1 VLILFLGASLAFNY
15 SLDFENSI
23 LEKYAGQKIYNV
35 YLFLFYSVPLVFLSL
50 TYGHFYNKKAHLR
63 STSYWFTILFVI
75 LILIFSETSFYLY
88 RDWLR
93 TEVPI
98 EVSQFISSFV
108 TEFVSSSII
117 ILPILCYWYWVDRKN
132 APLYGFQKNSLELS
146 PYLWLLL
153 LMAPF
158 ILWASFQQDFLNY
171 YPEYKPG
178 LAENYLGWPYWATFG
193 IHEIFYG
200 MGFLS
205 IEFLF
210 RGFLVLALIKYLD
223 KGAVF
228 IMVALYCYLH
238 FGKPFGEAVG
248 SIFGGTILGIITYYS
263 RSIWGGLLIHLG
275 IAYLMDLFAIMQH
288 LLNNHF

>member
-1 VLILFLGASLAFNY
+1 VLILFLGASLTFNY

-35 YLFLFYSVPLVFLSL
+35 YLFLFYSVPLLFLSL
-50 TYGHFYNKKAHLR
+50 TYAYFYNKKLHLY
-63 STSYWFTILFVI
+63 SLSYWVTIIFVI

-93 TEVPI
+93 AEIPFEVNR
-98 EVSQFISSFV
+98 FISSFI
-108 TEFVSSSII
+108 TEVVSSSII
-117 ILPILCYWYWVDRKN
+117 IIPILCYWYWVDRKN
-132 APLYGFQKNSLELS
+132 IPLYGFQKNSLDLS

-158 ILWASFQQDFLNY
+158 IIWASFQQDFLNY
-171 YPEYKPG
+171 YPEYKPS

-210 RGFLVLALIKYLD
+210 RGFLVLAMIKYLD

-238 FGKPFGEAVG
+238 FGKPLGEAVG

-275 IAYLMDLFAIMQH
+275 IAYLMDLFAVIQH
-288 LLNNHF
+288 LLKNHF

>member
-1 VLILFLGASLAFNY
+1 MAFNY

-35 YLFLFYSVPLVFLSL
+35 YLFLFYSVPLLFLSL
-50 TYGHFYNKKAHLR
+50 TYAYFYNRKSHLY
-63 STSYWFTILFVI
+63 SKSYWFTILFVI

-93 TEVPI
+93 SEIPI
-98 EVSQFISSFV
+98 EVSHFISSFV

-117 ILPILCYWYWVDRKN
+117 IIPILCYWYWVDRKN
-132 APLYGFQKNSLELS
+132 IPLYGFQKNSLELA

-171 YPEYKPG
+171 YPEYKPS

-210 RGFLVLALIKYLD
+210 RGFLVLAMIKYLD

-288 LLNNHF
+288 LLKNHF

>member
-1 VLILFLGASLAFNY
+1 MLILFLGASLTFNY

-35 YLFLFYSVPLVFLSL
+35 YLFLFYSVPLLFLSL
-50 TYGHFYNKKAHLR
+50 TYAYFYNKKLHLY
-63 STSYWFTILFVI
+63 SLSYWVTIIFVI

-93 TEVPI
+93 AEIPFEVNR
-98 EVSQFISSFV
+98 FISSFI
-108 TEFVSSSII
+108 TEVVSSSII
-117 ILPILCYWYWVDRKN
+117 IIPILCYWYWVDRKN
-132 APLYGFQKNSLELS
+132 IPLYGFQKNSLDLS

-158 ILWASFQQDFLNY
+158 IIWASFQQDFLNY
-171 YPEYKPG
+171 YPEYKPS

-210 RGFLVLALIKYLD
+210 RGFLVLAMIKYLD

-238 FGKPFGEAVG
+238 FGKPLGEAVG

-275 IAYLMDLFAIMQH
+275 IAYLMDLFAVIQH
-288 LLNNHF
+288 LLKNHF

>member
-1 VLILFLGASLAFNY
+1 MLILFLGSSLAFNY
-15 SLDFENSI
+15 SFDFENSI

-35 YLFLFYSVPLVFLSL
+35 YLFLFYSVPLLFLSL
-50 TYGHFYNKKAHLR
+50 AYAYFYDRKLHLR
-63 STSYWFTILFVI
+63 SLSYWFTILFVI

-88 RDWLR
+88 RDWIR
-93 TEVPI
+93 AVIPI
-98 EVSQFISSFV
+98 EISQFISSFV
-108 TEFVSSSII
+108 SELISSSII
-117 ILPILCYWYWVDRKN
+117 IVPILGYWYWVDRKSI
-132 APLYGFQKNSLELS
+132 PLYGFQKNSLDLA

-171 YPEYKPG
+171 YPEYKPS

-210 RGFLVLALIKYLD
+210 RGFLVLAMIKYLD

-238 FGKPFGEAVG
+238 FGKPLGEAVG

-275 IAYLMDLFAIMQH
+275 IAYLMDLFAVIQH
-288 LLNNHF
+288 LLKNHF

>member
-1 VLILFLGASLAFNY
+1 MLILFLGASLAFNY

-50 TYGHFYNKKAHLR
+50 TYGHFYNKKAHL
-63 STSYWFTILFVI
+63 SSSSYWFTILFVI

-132 APLYGFQKNSLELS
+132 TPLYGFQKNSLELA